1 MSMTAQKQKHPVH
14 SAVLLFLLSVVVY
27 GTVRELTAH
36 VAHEAAP
43 PIPMAADSAHGAA
56 SSQLALHAV
65 NADTDLG
72 PGEAEPILVQHPT
85 P

>member
-1 MSMTAQKQKHPVH
+1 MSIPARKHPLY
-14 SAVLLFLLSVVVY
+14 SAVLLFLLSVLVY

-36 VAHEAAP
+36 VAHAAGP
-43 PIPMAADSAHGAA
+43 PAWMAAVPARAGA
-56 SSQLALHAV
+56 QDALTLHVA

-72 PGEAEPILVQHPT
+72 PGEAEPMLVQHPS

>member
-1 MSMTAQKQKHPVH
+1 MSMTAQKHPVY

-36 VAHEAAP
+36 VAHAQP
-43 PIPMAADSAHGAA
+43 PIPMAAIPAQGA
-56 SSQLALHAV
+56 SGSQLALHLA

-72 PGEAEPILVQHPT
+72 PGEAEPILVQHPS

>member
-1 MSMTAQKQKHPVH
+1 MTAQKHPVY

-27 GTVRELTAH
+27 GTVRELAAH
-36 VAHEAAP
+36 VAHAAQP
-43 PIPMAADSAHGAA
+43 PIPMAAIPAQGA
-56 SSQLALHAV
+56 SGSQLALHVA

-72 PGEAEPILVQHPT
+72 PGEAEPILVQHPS